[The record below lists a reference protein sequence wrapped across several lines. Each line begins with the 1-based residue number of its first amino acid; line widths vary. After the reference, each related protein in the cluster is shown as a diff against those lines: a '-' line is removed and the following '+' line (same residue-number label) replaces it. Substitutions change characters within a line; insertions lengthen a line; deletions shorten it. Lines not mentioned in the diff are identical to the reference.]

1 MNDKI
6 IEFIK
11 QHPRLVAAQDFEVLI
26 QENKVQGV
34 KFFEGKEG
42 LRTRD
47 LSYWIYL
54 KVFHRNKPGFAVSTI
69 VCEESLN
76 RLVEAALQ
84 SAEQSQPDPWFRFPI
99 LSNRKAEDLPTTN
112 PPEDF
117 WKSSYDLITPFNGSF
132 REEYE
137 WHEVKTSLFRRSER
151 VYRTFTHSTGKQTW
165 TLGKLQ
171 ESFWGLENRSS
182 RLRRLKDSAEML
194 EKCTDWSGALP
205 SFISIGP
212 RAMEPILQKVGAW
225 FLADNVRKQKS
236 PIKPDEKETLI
247 MSDCL
252 SIADDGLC
260 SESPFYGLFDL
271 EGMTPQKTILVQNG
285 RLKNLLYDVYN
296 GGVDHRRSTGNS
308 NKEVQDFEPRLRSL
322 CVQMEPGTDKPEGIW
337 QQADEN
343 LHVEGWLQIE
353 FPTFRK
359 INAVG
364 FGWFQ
369 GKNGEKKPVRIS
381 GIEWDLPELFQ
392 KAFRVSSDSSSFGLT
407 KAPTTFFRGNT

>member
-6 IEFIK
+6 IDFIK

-34 KFFEGKEG
+34 KFFQGKEG
-42 LRTRD
+42 LKTRD
-47 LSYWIYL
+47 LSYWVYL

-69 VCEESLN
+69 VSEESLN

-99 LSNRKAEDLPTTN
+99 LSNRKAEDVPSMS
-112 PPEDF
+112 PPDDF
-117 WKSSYDLITPFNGSF
+117 WKSSQDLIAPFNGTF

-151 VYRTFTHSTGKQTW
+151 IFRTFTHATGKQTW
-165 TLGKLQ
+165 SLGGLQ
-171 ESFWGLENRSS
+171 ESFWGLENRSA
-182 RLRRLKDSAEML
+182 RLLRLKGSVELL
-194 EKCTDWSGALP
+194 EKCSDWNGPLP
-205 SFISIGP
+205 NLISIGP

-247 MSDCL
+247 MSECL
-252 SIADDGLC
+252 SIVDDGLC
-260 SESPFYGLFDL
+260 SESPFYGWFDL
-271 EGMTPQKTILVQNG
+271 EGMNPQRTTLVQNG
-285 RLKNLLYDVYN
+285 RMKNLLYDVYN

-308 NKEVQDFEPRLRSL
+308 NREVQDFEPRLRSL
-322 CVQMEPGTDKPEGIW
+322 CVQMESGAEQPEVVW
-337 QQADEN
+337 QQAEEV
-343 LHVEGWLQIE
+343 LHLEGWLQIE
-353 FPTFRK
+353 FPSFRK
-359 INAVG
+359 IEAVG
-364 FGWFQ
+364 FGWVL
-369 GKNGEKKPVRIS
+369 GKNSEKRPVRIR

-392 KAFRVSSDSSSFGLT
+392 KAFRVSSDLSSFGFT